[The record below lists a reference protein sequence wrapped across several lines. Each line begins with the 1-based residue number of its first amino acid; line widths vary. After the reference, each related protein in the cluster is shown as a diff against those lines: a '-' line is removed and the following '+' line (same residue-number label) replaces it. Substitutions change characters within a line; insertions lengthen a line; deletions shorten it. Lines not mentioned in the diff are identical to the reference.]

1 MFEFRVNVWDIERV
15 HIIVTWDEILYIK
28 VKIDIFLPEMLCIV
42 VLAAENGE
50 L

>member
-1 MFEFRVNVWDIERV
+1 MNS
-15 HIIVTWDEILYIK
+15 YIQYK

-42 VLAAENGE
+42 ILTGENSE

>member
-1 MFEFRVNVWDIERV
+1 MRW
-15 HIIVTWDEILYIK
+15 ILTYK
-28 VKIDIFLPEMLCIV
+28 VEIDIFLPEMLCIV